1 MYYLLTF
8 ILYINTFNFI
18 ANENDNKII
27 ISLTSTLTSIKN
39 TYQIINSI
47 QKQKIKQN
55 LYHIHLVLSLSEFK
69 SLNNLPIEIQ
79 QLKIFNNINITF
91 IEENITNLRL
101 ILFIMEKYKN
111 NPILIINNKCLL
123 PDGWLDMFI
132 EDHNKY
138 PNDAIAASIQF
149 YFGKNGEIKEFSE
162 GFKGSMFGTFNHVTE
177 MIFNFAIINIDLGGI
192 LYPKNYFKNYSI
204 YNKDLFLETSN
215 YSEEFWQSAFIIME
229 DKILRQS
236 SKIFDYT
243 KYIINNINYE
253 EYYINKKNL
262 LKKEKLSFSN
272 QFPKFNKLLQQRQ
285 NKIIVSITS
294 YPNRFVYLPDLI
306 EFIRNQ
312 NYIINK
318 IILFLF
324 KEDIKFFDASIKD
337 IQVILTDKDLKP
349 HKKYFYPMQIFR
361 DYAII
366 TLDDDIGYPNDT
378 FESLV
383 NAYIENPNI
392 ISGRRSH
399 LMTYKNNGELKKYLQ
414 WKFEQKIINNSDFS
428 ILLTGCGGSIFP
440 PDILNINNDYI
451 PIINETLTCDDLT
464 LKYYSI
470 KKGIPMKWIV
480 NNYINGINRKLPKIN
495 SSRLCIINLVNND
508 ICINKLNIMINKTS
522 LNNLC
527 VPYKNV
533 QTGISIYLFDI
544 HNKNIINNIL
554 YFDINAYSYC
564 PIDSNI
570 KINIFFGD
578 YKAYCYFNESKLS
591 FFYENH
597 FENNTGILSCYMNE
611 YSLNLEDYNFPF
623 ANSTDNLFVNIYNYR
638 KYLIAIFKDF
648 FCLNRNICILKS
660 ILIDQFKERS
670 FPLLINNKNYIC
682 DIKKG
687 YELYNNIFP
696 IIKKFKCK
704 LSIPSYN
711 NSRVYISGLP
721 FSKIDKALN
730 KDIIPKEFIIHRI
743 VLDNNKENNLIIIIG
758 KTNENLKSESYNFFV
773 NFMHPKIR
781 LKCNLKPYSKY
792 VQSMIYCINKNEV
805 NSHILIENQIV
816 RCFNNNEELLLINE
830 ETLIKI
836 NFTKNN
842 YKNIT
847 ENEAFFI
854 KHNNIKNDFFNLI
867 IYIILIKIIILM
879 KRN

>member
-648 FCLNRNICILKS
+648 FCLNRN
-660 ILIDQFKERS
+660 
-670 FPLLINNKNYIC
+670 
-682 DIKKG
+682 
-687 YELYNNIFP
+687 
-696 IIKKFKCK
+696 
-704 LSIPSYN
+704 
-711 NSRVYISGLP
+711 
-721 FSKIDKALN
+721 
-730 KDIIPKEFIIHRI
+730 
-743 VLDNNKENNLIIIIG
+743 
-758 KTNENLKSESYNFFV
+758 
-773 NFMHPKIR
+773 
-781 LKCNLKPYSKY
+781 
-792 VQSMIYCINKNEV
+792 
-805 NSHILIENQIV
+805 
-816 RCFNNNEELLLINE
+816 
-830 ETLIKI
+830 TLI
-836 NFTKNN
+836 FQ
-842 YKNIT
+842 
-847 ENEAFFI
+847 
-854 KHNNIKNDFFNLI
+854 
-867 IYIILIKIIILM
+867 ILY
-879 KRN
+879 